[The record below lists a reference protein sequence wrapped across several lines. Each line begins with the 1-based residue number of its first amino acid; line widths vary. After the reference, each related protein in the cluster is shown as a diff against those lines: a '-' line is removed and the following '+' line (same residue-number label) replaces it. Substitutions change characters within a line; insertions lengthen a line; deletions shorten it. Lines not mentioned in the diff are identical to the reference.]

1 VITTATIRV
10 LIVDDHP
17 VVREGLRRL
26 ISTEPGIEVVG
37 EAADG
42 DEAIALANA
51 THPDVVLL
59 DLMMPHK
66 DGIVTTAELKRAL
79 PDVRVLVLTSY
90 FEDQWLFPAIKA
102 GAIGYLLKDSA
113 PAELVAAIRRAAD
126 GEASLHPAIARKLL
140 HELSQPAE
148 PWLVGE
154 SLTGRET
161 EVLNL
166 VARGMSNQDIAER
179 LVLSE
184 RTARSHVSSI
194 LRKLHL
200 ASRTQ
205 AALYAVRKGLVK
217 LDN

>member
-1 VITTATIRV
+1 MVLTKTIRV
-10 LIVDDHP
+10 LVVDDHP

-26 ISTEPGIEVVG
+26 ISTEQDIEVVG
-37 EAADG
+37 EAANG
-42 DEAIALANA
+42 EEALEQAKALR
-51 THPDVVLL
+51 PDVVLL

-66 DGIVTTAELKRAL
+66 DGIVTTAELKKVL
-79 PDVRVLVLTSY
+79 PDTHVLVLTSY

-102 GAIGYLLKDSA
+102 GAIGYLLKDTA
-113 PAELVAAIRRAAD
+113 PVELVAAIRRAAA
-126 GEASLHPAIARKLL
+126 GEASLHPAIAQKLL

-148 PWLVGE
+148 PWLAGE
-154 SLTGRET
+154 PLTERET

-166 VARGMSNQDIAER
+166 VARGMSNQEIAER

-217 LDN
+217 LED